1 MELITRPAI
10 LLLDEP
16 TSGLDSFTALKLMHT
31 LKTVSQGVQ
40 LTQAAHMRLISALAA
55 HESSKAVMFSCHPPA
70 GSICSLHPVRV

>member
-1 MELITRPAI
+1 MPGSVSSQASCCRRRVTIGMELITRPAI

-40 LTQAAHMRLISALAA
+40 LTQAAHMCVCRWLQEGA
-55 HESSKAVMFSCHPPA
+55 SSC
-70 GSICSLHPVRV
+70 